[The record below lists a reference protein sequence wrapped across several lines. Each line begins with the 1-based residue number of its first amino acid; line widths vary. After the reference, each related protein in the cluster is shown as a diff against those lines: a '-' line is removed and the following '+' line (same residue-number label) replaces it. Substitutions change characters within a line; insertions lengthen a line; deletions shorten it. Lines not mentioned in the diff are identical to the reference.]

1 MTESLEIPFH
11 IDSHPSL
18 DGRLSSPVIDKICA
32 ALAKA
37 QGQIGA
43 VKKNGK
49 NTFFNNAPYALYEDI
64 VEAIQP
70 VAAANGL
77 ATIRRFE
84 ENTMHTI
91 LVHESGQWIDYGR
104 YNLGTFSKHQERGS
118 AITYAKR
125 YVDSGIFG
133 VAPEVDDDSNAVSAK
148 TKDKTPAPIPPKQ
161 KEPTPPL
168 APSQLPA
175 KPKKKVDVILS
186 DGEITQHES
195 YKDAVEAISVHF
207 SELEAGPNRLDVLE
221 KNNHIKLALYALD
234 AKDGGTK
241 GGDLWAELVA
251 MADKGV

>member
-11 IDSHPSL
+11 TDSHPSL

-148 TKDKTPAPIPPKQ
+148 TKDKTPAPISPKQ

-175 KPKKKVDVILS
+175 KPKKKVPVTYLDGTEAEFETLS
-186 DGEITQHES
+186 EA
-195 YKDAVEAISVHF
+195 KEAISIHMSEF
-207 SELEAGPNRLDVLE
+207 SGAPDRFDILE
-221 KNNHIKLALYALD
+221 KNVTAKELFMSSDKGKD
-234 AKDGGTK
+234 A
-241 GGDLWAELVA
+241 WAELVA
-251 MADKGV
+251 TADKGV